1 VTSAARVEAEV
12 REVWRDRPALRWN
25 ASATARE
32 VVERLGW
39 PAARLRSVRREVA
52 RLAKLASGERLNLEV
67 EEEVGEMP
75 KGTPKTRNADDL
87 TGLIGRDVECRCAGG
102 GCYRGTLRAIGNDF
116 VRIERATTSRAVY
129 VRRSGLVA
137 LVDETAPG
145 LAAVGRRTAE
155 EQADSEVGQ

>member
-39 PAARLRSVRREVA
+39 PVTRLRSVRRVVA
-52 RLAKLASGERLNLEV
+52 RLASEAEPILESGG
-67 EEEVGEMP
+67 GEMP
-75 KGTPKTRNADDL
+75 RGTPKTRNADDL
-87 TGLIGRDVECRCAGG
+87 GALLGRDVEARCAGG
-102 GCYRGTLRAIGNDF
+102 GCYRGTLQAVGNDF
-116 VRIERATTSRAVY
+116 LRIERSTTARAVY

-137 LVDETAPG
+137 LVDETPPG
-145 LAAVGRRTAE
+145 LAAAGRRTADAALDQE
-155 EQADSEVGQ
+155 EGE

>member
-1 VTSAARVEAEV
+1 V
-12 REVWRDRPALRWN
+12 
-25 ASATARE
+25 ARE
-32 VVERLGW
+32 VVGALGL

-75 KGTPKTRNADDL
+75 RGTPKTRNADDL
-87 TGLIGRDVECRCAGG
+87 GALLGRDVEARCAGG
-102 GCYRGTLRAIGNDF
+102 GCYRGTLRAVGNDF
-116 VRIERATTSRAVY
+116 LRIERSTTSRAVY

-155 EQADSEVGQ
+155 ETLDEEAE